1 MDLSNLRPPKG
12 AKHSKK
18 RIGRGQGS
26 GQGSRRDAGTR
37 ARSRARA
44 SSTSAGS
51 KAARCRCTGACRS
64 AGSTTRSARSTRS
77 STSTRSAS
85 GSRPASSHAGA
96 AARAAGSSDAP
107 AQIKVLA
114 RGDIVEGA
122 DGPGAQV
129 QRQGGRE
136 DRRRRRQGRSPR
148 IGGRSYAADSLKN
161 IFAVADLRKRVLFTL
176 GLLAVYRVG
185 GHIPTPGIN
194 PEALALLADQAKNTM
209 FGLYDMFSGRNLSQM
224 TIFALGIMPYISSSI
239 ILQLLT
245 VVWPYLERL
254 SKEGELG
261 RRKITQYT
269 RYGTILL
276 SVVQSLGIAYLPRAE
291 HRDRRRAA
299 AGLQPGLGLPADDGA
314 DADDRAP
321 RFIMWLGEQ
330 ITERGIGN
338 GMSLIIFAGIVVNLP
353 QRGRSRPWTSCG
365 PGRWGSCGCS
375 LLIVL
380 MVAVIA
386 AIVFVERGHRRVTVQ
401 YAKRVVGR
409 RMYGGSSTHIPL
421 KVNTGGVI
429 PVIFASSILAFPAT
443 LAPLFGEDSLAC
455 GGADRADRAGHAA
468 ATTCSTSPAS
478 SSSATST
485 PRSSSTR
492 MTSRRT
498 CGSTAGS
505 SRGSGRASG
514 RRSTSTRS

>member
-1 MDLSNLRPPKG
+1 MLS
-12 AKHSKK
+12 
-18 RIGRGQGS
+18 
-26 GQGSRRDAGTR
+26 
-37 ARSRARA
+37 
-44 SSTSAGS
+44 
-51 KAARCRCTGACRS
+51 
-64 AGSTTRSARSTRS
+64 
-77 STSTRSAS
+77 
-85 GSRPASSHAGA
+85 
-96 AARAAGSSDAP
+96 
-107 AQIKVLA
+107 
-114 RGDIVEGA
+114 
-122 DGPGAQV
+122 
-129 QRQGGRE
+129 
-136 DRRRRRQGRSPR
+136 
-148 IGGRSYAADSLKN
+148 DSIKN
-161 IFAVADLRKRVLFTL
+161 IFAVPDLRKRVLFTF

-224 TIFALGIMPYISSSI
+224 TIFALGIMPYISASI

-276 SVVQSLGIAYLPRAE
+276 SIVQSLGIAFFLERNTNI
-291 HRDRRRAA
+291 
-299 AGLQPGLGLPADDGA
+299 AGGLPLVYNPGWAFRLLTVLTLTTGTT
-314 DADDRAP
+314 
-321 RFIMWLGEQ
+321 FIMWLGEQ

-353 QRGRSRPWTSCG
+353 HAILATLDQLRTGQM
-365 PGRWGSCGCS
+365 S
-375 LLIVL
+375 LFRLIILIVL
-380 MVAVIA
+380 MFAVVC

-443 LAPLFGEDSLAC
+443 LAPMLNEGSWLAWLRRPIDAIAPGMPLYDLLYVVGIIFFCYFYTAIIFNPDDVAENMRKYGGFIPGIRPGKRTAEYIDTILTRITLVGAIYLALVAILPQFLISGFKVAPIPFIGERLDAVLPRFITEGMNVQFYFGGTSLLIIVGVAMDTVQQVESQLIMRHYD
-455 GGADRADRAGHAA
+455 GFMKK
-468 ATTCSTSPAS
+468 
-478 SSSATST
+478 
-485 PRSSSTR
+485 TR
-492 MTSRRT
+492 IR
-498 CGSTAGS
+498 
-505 SRGSGRASG
+505 G
-514 RRSTSTRS
+514 RRGQ